1 MVKSAQGVAEAVVE
15 KVVLPVP
22 EGHSVVERVPLM
34 LGEREVDGQGELER
48 EALVQKEGDAEAETD
63 RLTVGE
69 RVRVGDTEEV
79 GLNVG
84 EALLLLLE
92 RVEREIEGEPESD

>member
-1 MVKSAQGVAEAVVE
+1 M
-15 KVVLPVP
+15 
-22 EGHSVVERVPLM
+22 
-34 LGEREVDGQGELER
+34 
-48 EALVQKEGDAEAETD
+48 QKEGDAEAETD

-92 RVEREIEGEPESD
+92 RAEREIEGEPESD